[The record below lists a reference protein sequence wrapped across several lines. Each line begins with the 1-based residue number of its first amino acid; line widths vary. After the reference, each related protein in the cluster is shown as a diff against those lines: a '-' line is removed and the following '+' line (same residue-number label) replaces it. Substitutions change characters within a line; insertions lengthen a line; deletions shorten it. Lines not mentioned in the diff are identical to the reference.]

1 MSELSKELLSPQVI
15 WKLETNVDDCTGEAI
30 ALCAEKLFEAGAR
43 EVFYTP
49 VYMKKSRPGTLIS
62 VICEEDKITDME
74 RLLFIYTSTIGIRRV
89 AMERTVAERRFITV
103 STPYGEC
110 EVKVSTMHG
119 VTKAAPEFESVKV
132 LCEKTGAPFQSVY
145 AAAQSAASMA
155 F

>member
-30 ALCAEKLFEAGAR
+30 ALCSEKLFDAGAR

-62 VICEEDKITDME
+62 VICEENKITEME
-74 RLLFIYTSTIGIRRV
+74 RLLFLYTSTIGIRRTP
-89 AMERTVAERRFITV
+89 MERTVAERRFITV
-103 STPYGEC
+103 DTPYGKC

-119 VTKAAPEFESVKV
+119 ISKAAPEFESVRV
-132 LCEKTGAPFQSVY
+132 LCEKAGVPFQTVY
-145 AAAQSAASMA
+145 AAAQSAATEVL
-155 F
+155 